1 MNSPQKTWL
10 LRQSQID
17 VSQEHIYELANDTG
31 LPKEIIKLLVL
42 RGFSDKQGIKD
53 FLSPSL
59 SQLPRPHLM
68 KGMAEAVKILS
79 ESLESRRPITIYG
92 DFDADGVTS
101 TTVLFLFL
109 SELDVPLNYFIPDR
123 LTEGYGLNSEAVKK
137 IYETNKQQWGEP
149 GILITVDCGISDDE
163 VVDGAKKLGFTVII
177 TDHHKPP
184 EKLPPADAILNP
196 LQPECNFPC
205 KNLAGVGVAF
215 YLILGLRSE
224 LVENGHWPE
233 NNIPNLKSYM
243 DIPAIGTVAD
253 QVQLTDCNR
262 IIVKAGLEVLNQGNR
277 IGLQKLL
284 STTKGYESEITS
296 GDIAFRIAPRI
307 NAIGRVGSAQK
318 AVELLSTRIPEDAE
332 KLANELEE
340 ANKARKNIEANI
352 FDEALQ
358 MVSSDT
364 LKDTFSLLLYKSDWH
379 QGVLGIVASRLTDK
393 YNRPAILLTDC
404 SPEDSPEMEKLAK
417 GSGRSI
423 EGVDIHHAVSSCQE
437 ILERFGGHKGA
448 VGLTLVKENIDS
460 FRQQFDRIIGEQL
473 ENTIQPPSL
482 MIDIETTLEVLSD
495 KNFISAYSL
504 LAPYGSGN
512 PKPVFC
518 LTGQKLTNPRLVGNN
533 HLRFTIM
540 EKGNSMNGIGFGFG
554 EYIHEAQNSLMDV
567 AFVLK
572 LNSYMGQAKWE
583 IHLTALRPTNIDIV
597 SS

>member
-1 MNSPQKTWL
+1 MTPPHTQKTWL

-17 VSQEHIYELANDTG
+17 VSQEYIYKLAIDTG

-42 RGFSDKQGIKD
+42 RGISDKQGIKD

-149 GILITVDCGISDDE
+149 GILISVDCGISDDE
-163 VVDGAKKLGFTVII
+163 VVDEAKKLGFIVII

-233 NNIPNLKSYM
+233 DNIPNLKSYM

-262 IIVKAGLEVLNQGNR
+262 IIVKAGLEVLNLGNR

-284 STTKGYESEITS
+284 STTKAYESEITS

-318 AVELLSTRIPEDAE
+318 AVELLCTQMEEEAE
-332 KLANELEE
+332 KIAHKLEE
-340 ANKARKNIEANI
+340 ANNARKNIEADI
-352 FDEALQ
+352 FDEAIH

-364 LKDTFSLLLYKSDWH
+364 LENASSILLYKNNWH
-379 QGVLGIVASRLTDK
+379 QGVLGIVASRLTEK
-393 YNRPAILLTDC
+393 YNRPVILLTDH
-404 SPEDSPEMEKLAK
+404 SSEDAPEAVELAK

-423 EGVDIHHAVSSCQE
+423 EGIDIHNAVSSCRE
-437 ILERFGGHKGA
+437 MLERFGGHKGA
-448 VGLTLVKENIDS
+448 VGLTLAKENIDS
-460 FRQQFDRIIGEQL
+460 FRQKLDRTIGDQL
-473 ENTIQPPSL
+473 
-482 MIDIETTLEVLSD
+482 
-495 KNFISAYSL
+495 
-504 LAPYGSGN
+504 
-512 PKPVFC
+512 
-518 LTGQKLTNPRLVGNN
+518 GNN
-533 HLRFTIM
+533 LQLISCLLPLVLETL
-540 EKGNSMNGIGFGFG
+540 
-554 EYIHEAQNSLMDV
+554 SLFS
-567 AFVLK
+567 A
-572 LNSYMGQAKWE
+572 
-583 IHLTALRPTNIDIV
+583 
-597 SS
+597 